1 MEFNNC
7 NSNACCTKLIA
18 FNTKIPLFDLSHIL
32 HTLTFIDFF
41 WNSHHFQKP
50 EENLRSVRVRLG
62 ITQKSVVMIEGWCA
76 CPDGLAGSFCLV
88 FNNLPRCV
96 SSCGG
101 GSGCNS
107 ASEPLWSGAR
117 QAPWDR
123 PVPLAVTEEQPVS
136 CCHLSMPPGTLARLC
151 DLKQWCD

>member
-41 WNSHHFQKP
+41 WNNHHFQKP
-50 EENLRSVRVRLG
+50 EENLRSACVRLG

-88 FNNLPRCV
+88 FNNLPRWLSPVVEEGQAEILHQSHCRV
-96 SSCGG
+96 EPGRLHGTRQCPWLWQRSSRCH
-101 GSGCNS
+101 
-107 ASEPLWSGAR
+107 
-117 QAPWDR
+117 
-123 PVPLAVTEEQPVS
+123 AVTS
-136 CCHLSMPPGTLARLC
+136 ACHQEPSQGFAT
-151 DLKQWCD
+151 